1 MKRLFLSLVL
11 IIPVTLIAQ
20 QLKTPTLSPI
30 TKISQQVG
38 LTSIDL
44 EYSRPSAKG
53 RVIFGDLVPYD
64 VIWRTGANAS
74 SKITFS
80 EPGFINGQPV
90 ETGTYALYTIPGKE
104 EWTIIVHTK
113 LTMRSLAGDAYQESN
128 DLFRFRVKPKKS
140 TDFVETFTMQFAD
153 LTANSMNLRLSWE
166 HTVVNIPIQVA
177 VDDKIANQMEKLLQK
192 PEDIAH
198 RTYFS
203 AAQYYLTNNKKM
215 DKALEW
221 IDAGLE
227 KSPKNFR
234 YGLLKAKIQ
243 YKMGDK
249 TGAVQTIDSAYG
261 WAKEANNA
269 NYMEQTSLFK
279 KSMKL

>member
-1 MKRLFLSLVL
+1 MRRNLFLLLL
-11 IIPVTLIAQ
+11 ILPVTMLGQ

-38 LTSIDL
+38 LTSVDL

-64 VIWRTGANAS
+64 AIWRTGANAS
-74 SKITFS
+74 TKLTFS
-80 EPGFINGQPV
+80 EPGFINKQPV
-90 ETGTYALYTIPGKE
+90 EAGTYALYTIPGKE

-128 DLFRFRVKPKKS
+128 DLFRFKIKPEKS
-140 TDFVETFTMQFAD
+140 TDFVETFTLQFAD
-153 LTANSMNLRLSWE
+153 ITSHSMNLRLSWE
-166 HTVVNIPIQVA
+166 HTVVNIPIQVE
-177 VDDKIANQMEKLLQK
+177 VDKKIAEQMATLLEN
-192 PEDIAH
+192 PDAISH

-203 AAQYYLTNNKKM
+203 AAQYYLTNNKDM
-215 DKALEW
+215 NSALDW
-221 IDAGLE
+221 IDAGLA

-243 YKMGDK
+243 YKMGD
-249 TGAVQTIDSAYG
+249 TAGAVQTIDTAHG